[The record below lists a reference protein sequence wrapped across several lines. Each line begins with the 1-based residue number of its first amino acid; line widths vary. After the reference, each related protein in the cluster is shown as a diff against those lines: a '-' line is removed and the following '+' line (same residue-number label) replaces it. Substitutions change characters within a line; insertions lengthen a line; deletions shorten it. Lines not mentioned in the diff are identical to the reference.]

1 MKKAVIYARYSSSSQ
16 TEQSIEGQ
24 IRVCTDFAKQHDFLI
39 VDTYIDRAM
48 TGTNDRRPEFQ
59 RMLRDSSEHNW
70 EFVIVYAVDRFG
82 RNDEDYA
89 INKRTLSKNGVSLLS
104 ATQITSKNIDGTDNI
119 NGILS
124 EGILVA
130 LAKYYSAELSQKV
143 KRGQKESLA
152 KGNFLGSFVPY
163 GYDVVDKKYVINETE
178 AEIVRMMYVDYAKG
192 LTAKE
197 IAENLK
203 ERGIR
208 NKFGR
213 YFVVNSIMNMLKNE
227 KYNGTLIYGDNVIRN
242 YIPVIIED
250 SLFEKVQAR
259 IVANKRSP
267 ARMKAKE
274 EYLLSSKLYCGYC
287 GSLMTGESGTSKTGA
302 IHHYY
307 KCFGKKKGS
316 DCKKKNYKKDALED
330 LVVNLTIRHILNE
343 KNQCPIIDRIVTIYN
358 NNLKNSAITTSIKKQ
373 IDAKHKEI
381 DNILKAIKLGI
392 FTDSTKNELL
402 ALENE
407 VKELEE
413 KFELQ
418 LAIEEKPLDSY
429 RIKYWFSRFNDID
442 NADKKRV
449 IIGSFVRKV
458 ILYDNKIII
467 IYNHD
472 GDNQK
477 EYHEDELE
485 EIECSNLTQ
494 LAPPISDNPN
504 FIFTPHYFALVYW
517 FED

>member
-227 KYNGTLIYGDNVIRN
+227 KYNGTLIYGDNVLRN
-242 YIPVIIED
+242 T
-250 SLFEKVQAR
+250 FR
-259 IVANKRSP
+259 
-267 ARMKAKE
+267 
-274 EYLLSSKLYCGYC
+274 
-287 GSLMTGESGTSKTGA
+287 
-302 IHHYY
+302 
-307 KCFGKKKGS
+307 
-316 DCKKKNYKKDALED
+316 
-330 LVVNLTIRHILNE
+330 
-343 KNQCPIIDRIVTIYN
+343 
-358 NNLKNSAITTSIKKQ
+358 
-373 IDAKHKEI
+373 
-381 DNILKAIKLGI
+381 
-392 FTDSTKNELL
+392 
-402 ALENE
+402 
-407 VKELEE
+407 
-413 KFELQ
+413 
-418 LAIEEKPLDSY
+418 
-429 RIKYWFSRFNDID
+429 
-442 NADKKRV
+442 
-449 IIGSFVRKV
+449 
-458 ILYDNKIII
+458 
-467 IYNHD
+467 
-472 GDNQK
+472 
-477 EYHEDELE
+477 
-485 EIECSNLTQ
+485 
-494 LAPPISDNPN
+494 
-504 FIFTPHYFALVYW
+504 
-517 FED
+517 